1 MGGAHRTMALL
12 TAAARRLPRHLRLLH
27 PRLLTTTS
35 PSPSPPP
42 PDPDPPT
49 PERYPIRSP
58 PDEQFA
64 AWVTR
69 LRPGFT
75 ASDLAAAISA
85 EHDPD
90 LALALFRWAA
100 LRPGFR
106 HEPESYLAA
115 LRAASTGRRP
125 AAAEALVHDVF
136 AGACVPDLRLFNACL
151 RFCCDR
157 RSLFPLAFDM
167 FNKMR
172 AMPAAAGC
180 RPDVETYTLLLSA
193 VVRRVR
199 RPPASMVY
207 LHAVRSLSRQMKASG
222 VVPDTFL
229 LNLIIKAYARCVEVD
244 EALKVFR
251 EMPLYGCEPNEFTY
265 GFIVK
270 AMFQKGWTDKGM
282 VYFAEMRGKGFV
294 PSGGVYMIAVSALA
308 LEWRFEESKRV
319 LLDMLD
325 CKRKPDMITYRTL
338 LEEMCRAG
346 RTEQAFEVLE
356 ELKGRKRGPLDQRM
370 YSELLD
376 GLHWISQPHKDS
388 RTVHDR
394 GSDG

>member
-1 MGGAHRTMALL
+1 MALL
-12 TAAARRLPRHLRLLH
+12 AAAARRLPRHLRLPVLR
-27 PRLLTTTS
+27 RLTIS
-35 PSPSPPP
+35 SSSDSPPP
-42 PDPDPPT
+42 PDPETPAAWSPVRTPP
-49 PERYPIRSP
+49 E
-58 PDEQFA
+58 EQFA

-85 EHDPD
+85 EPDPD

-106 HEPESYLAA
+106 HAPDSYLAA
-115 LRAASTGRRP
+115 LTAASSGRRP

-136 AGACVPDLRLFNACL
+136 AGACAPDLRLFNACL
-151 RFCCDR
+151 RFCCAR

-172 AMPAAAGC
+172 ALPPSARC
-180 RPDVETYTLLLSA
+180 RPDVETYTLLLTS

-207 LHAVRSLSRQMKASG
+207 LHAIRSLSRQMKASG

-229 LNLIIKAYARCVEVD
+229 LNLIIKAYARCLEID
-244 EALKVFR
+244 DALKVFR

-265 GFIVK
+265 GYITK
-270 AMFQKGWTDKGM
+270 AMFQKGRTDKGLLF
-282 VYFAEMRGKGFV
+282 FAEAREKGFV
-294 PSGGVYMIAVSALA
+294 LSGGVYMIAVSALA
-308 LEWRFEESKRV
+308 LEWRFEESRRV

-325 CKRKPDMITYRTL
+325 SKRKPDMITYRTL

-346 RTEQAFEVLE
+346 RTEEAFEVLE
-356 ELKGRKRGPLDQRM
+356 GLKERKRGALDQRM

-376 GLHWISQPHKDS
+376 GLHWISQPHQDN
-388 RTVHDR
+388 RHGHDK
-394 GSDG
+394 GSND

>member
-1 MGGAHRTMALL
+1 
-12 TAAARRLPRHLRLLH
+12 
-27 PRLLTTTS
+27 
-35 PSPSPPP
+35 
-42 PDPDPPT
+42 
-49 PERYPIRSP
+49 
-58 PDEQFA
+58 
-64 AWVTR
+64 
-69 LRPGFT
+69 
-75 ASDLAAAISA
+75 
-85 EHDPD
+85 
-90 LALALFRWAA
+90 
-100 LRPGFR
+100 
-106 HEPESYLAA
+106 
-115 LRAASTGRRP
+115 
-125 AAAEALVHDVF
+125 
-136 AGACVPDLRLFNACL
+136 
-151 RFCCDR
+151 
-157 RSLFPLAFDM
+157 M

-180 RPDVETYTLLLSA
+180 RPDVETYTLLHTA

-244 EALKVFR
+244 DALKVFR

-265 GFIVK
+265 GYIVK

-282 VYFAEMRGKGFV
+282 VYFAEMREKGFV

-308 LEWRFEESKRV
+308 LEWRFEESRRV

-346 RTEQAFEVLE
+346 KTELAFEVLG

-394 GSDG
+394 GSDD

>member
-1 MGGAHRTMALL
+1 MALL
-12 TAAARRLPRHLRLLH
+12 AAAARRLPRHLRLPVLR
-27 PRLLTTTS
+27 RLTIS
-35 PSPSPPP
+35 SSSSDSPPP
-42 PDPDPPT
+42 PDPETPAAWSPVRTPP
-49 PERYPIRSP
+49 E
-58 PDEQFA
+58 EQFA

-85 EHDPD
+85 EPDPD

-106 HEPESYLAA
+106 HAPDSYLAA
-115 LRAASTGRRP
+115 LTAASSGRRP

-136 AGACVPDLRLFNACL
+136 AGACAPDLRLFNACL
-151 RFCCDR
+151 RFCCAR

-172 AMPAAAGC
+172 ALPPSARC
-180 RPDVETYTLLLSA
+180 RPDVETYTLLLTS

-207 LHAVRSLSRQMKASG
+207 LHAIRSLSRQMKASG

-229 LNLIIKAYARCVEVD
+229 LNLIIKAYARCLEID
-244 EALKVFR
+244 DALKVFR

-265 GFIVK
+265 GYITK
-270 AMFQKGWTDKGM
+270 AMFQKGRTDKGLLF
-282 VYFAEMRGKGFV
+282 FAEAREKGFV
-294 PSGGVYMIAVSALA
+294 LSGGVYMIAVSALA
-308 LEWRFEESKRV
+308 LEWRFEESRRV

-325 CKRKPDMITYRTL
+325 SKRKPDMITYRTL

-346 RTEQAFEVLE
+346 RTEEAFEVLE
-356 ELKGRKRGPLDQRM
+356 GLKERKRGALDQRM

-376 GLHWISQPHKDS
+376 GLHWISQPHQDN
-388 RTVHDR
+388 RHGHDK
-394 GSDG
+394 GSND

>member
-1 MGGAHRTMALL
+1 MALL
-12 TAAARRLPRHLRLLH
+12 AAAARRFPRHLRL
-27 PRLLTTTS
+27 PLLRRFTTS
-35 PSPSPPP
+35 SSDSPPP
-42 PDPDPPT
+42 PDPEPPAAWSPVRAP
-49 PERYPIRSP
+49 PE
-58 PDEQFA
+58 EQFA

-75 ASDLAAAISA
+75 ASDLAAAIST
-85 EHDPD
+85 ETDPD

-106 HEPESYLAA
+106 HSPDSYLAA
-115 LRAASTGRRP
+115 VTAASSGRRP

-136 AGACVPDLRLFNACL
+136 AGACPPDLRLFNACL
-151 RFCCDR
+151 RFCCAR

-172 AMPAAAGC
+172 ALPASAGC
-180 RPDVETYTLLLSA
+180 RPDVETYTLLLTA

-229 LNLIIKAYARCVEVD
+229 LNLIIKAYARCLEID
-244 EALKVFR
+244 DALKVFR

-265 GFIVK
+265 GYIVK
-270 AMFQKGWTDKGM
+270 AMFQKGRTDKGL
-282 VYFAEMRGKGFV
+282 VYFAEAREKGFV
-294 PSGGVYMIAVSALA
+294 PSGGVYMIGVSALA
-308 LEWRFEESKRV
+308 LEWRFEESRRV

-346 RTEQAFEVLE
+346 RTEEAFEVLE
-356 ELKGRKRGPLDQRM
+356 ELKERKRGALDQRM

-376 GLHWISQPHKDS
+376 GLHWISQPHRDN
-388 RTVHDR
+388 RPPHDK
-394 GSDG
+394 GSDD

>member
-1 MGGAHRTMALL
+1 MALL
-12 TAAARRLPRHLRLLH
+12 AAAARRLPRHHLLLQT
-27 PRLLTTTS
+27 RCLTTTS
-35 PSPSPPP
+35 SPSPPP
-42 PDPDPPT
+42 PDPDPRTAPSLVRT
-49 PERYPIRSP
+49 P

-75 ASDLAAAISA
+75 ASDLAAAISS
-85 EHDPD
+85 EPDPD

-106 HEPESYLAA
+106 HAPESYLAA
-115 LRAASTGRRP
+115 LVAASSGRRP
-125 AAAEALVHDVF
+125 AAAEALVHDVL
-136 AGACVPDLRLFNACL
+136 AGACAPDLRLFNACL
-151 RFCCDR
+151 RFCCAR

-172 AMPAAAGC
+172 ALPTSAGC
-180 RPDVETYTLLLSA
+180 RPDVENYTLLLTA

-229 LNLIIKAYARCVEVD
+229 LNLIIKAYARCLEID
-244 EALKVFR
+244 DALKVFR

-265 GFIVK
+265 GYIVK

-282 VYFAEMRGKGFV
+282 AYFGETRDKGFV

-308 LEWRFEESKRV
+308 LEWRFEESRRV

-325 CKRKPDMITYRTL
+325 SQRKPDMITYRTL

-346 RTEQAFEVLE
+346 RTEEAFEVLE

-376 GLHWISQPHKDS
+376 GLHWISQPHRDS
-388 RTVHDR
+388 HPVHDK
-394 GSDG
+394 GSDD

>member
-1 MGGAHRTMALL
+1 MALL
-12 TAAARRLPRHLRLLH
+12 AAAARRHIRLPVLR
-27 PRLLTTTS
+27 RLTIS
-35 PSPSPPP
+35 SSSDSPPP
-42 PDPDPPT
+42 PDPETPAAWSPVRTPP
-49 PERYPIRSP
+49 E
-58 PDEQFA
+58 EQFA

-85 EHDPD
+85 EPDPD
-90 LALALFRWAA
+90 LALFRWAA

-106 HEPESYLAA
+106 HAPDSYLAA
-115 LRAASTGRRP
+115 LTAASSGRRP

-136 AGACVPDLRLFNACL
+136 AGACAPDLRLFNACL
-151 RFCCDR
+151 RFCCAR

-172 AMPAAAGC
+172 ALPPSARC
-180 RPDVETYTLLLSA
+180 RPDVETYTLLLTS

-207 LHAVRSLSRQMKASG
+207 LHAIRSLSRQMKASG

-229 LNLIIKAYARCVEVD
+229 LNLIIKAYARCLEID
-244 EALKVFR
+244 DALKVFR

-265 GFIVK
+265 GYITK
-270 AMFQKGWTDKGM
+270 AMFQKGRTDKGLLF
-282 VYFAEMRGKGFV
+282 FAEAREKGFV
-294 PSGGVYMIAVSALA
+294 LSGGVYMIAVSALA
-308 LEWRFEESKRV
+308 LEWRFEESRRV

-325 CKRKPDMITYRTL
+325 SKRKPDMITYRTL

-346 RTEQAFEVLE
+346 RTEEAFEVLE
-356 ELKGRKRGPLDQRM
+356 GLKERKRGALDQRM

-376 GLHWISQPHKDS
+376 GLHWISQPHQDN
-388 RTVHDR
+388 RHGHDK
-394 GSDG
+394 GSND

>member
-1 MGGAHRTMALL
+1 MALL
-12 TAAARRLPRHLRLLH
+12 AAAARRHHRLLL
-27 PRLLTTTS
+27 RTRFLATTS
-35 PSPSPPP
+35 STYPLPPDP
-42 PDPDPPT
+42 VPDPDPDPIT
-49 PERYPIRSP
+49 PAPSPVRTP

-75 ASDLAAAISA
+75 ASDLAAAITA
-85 EHDPD
+85 EEDPD

-106 HEPESYLAA
+106 HAPESYLAA
-115 LRAASTGRRP
+115 LTAASSGRRP

-136 AGACVPDLRLFNACL
+136 AGACAPDLRLFNACL
-151 RFCCDR
+151 RFCCAR
-157 RSLFPLAFDM
+157 RSLFQLAFDM

-180 RPDVETYTLLLSA
+180 RPDVETYTLLLTA

-207 LHAVRSLSRQMKASG
+207 LHAVRSLYRQMKASG

-229 LNLIIKAYARCVEVD
+229 LNLIIK
-244 EALKVFR
+244 VFR

-265 GFIVK
+265 GYIVK
-270 AMFQKGWTDKGM
+270 AMFQKGRSDKGM
-282 VYFAEMRGKGFV
+282 EYFAEMREKGFV

-308 LEWRFEESKRV
+308 LEWRFDESRRV

-325 CKRKPDMITYRTL
+325 CGRKPDMITYRTL

-346 RTEQAFEVLE
+346 RTEEAFDVLE
-356 ELKGRKRGPLDQRM
+356 ELKGRKRGTLDQRM

-376 GLHWISQPHKDS
+376 GLHWISQPRQNNSQPALDK
-388 RTVHDR
+388 
-394 GSDG
+394 GSDD

>member
-1 MGGAHRTMALL
+1 MALL
-12 TAAARRLPRHLRLLH
+12 AAATAAARGLARHRRRLLLH
-27 PRLLTTTS
+27 PRLLATS
-35 PSPSPPP
+35 PSSPPPLP
-42 PDPDPPT
+42 PDPDPTVPAPSPVRT
-49 PERYPIRSP
+49 P

-85 EHDPD
+85 EQDPD

-106 HEPESYLAA
+106 HTPESYLAA
-115 LRAASTGRRP
+115 LAAASSGRRP
-125 AAAEALVHDVF
+125 AVAEALVHDVL
-136 AGACVPDLRLFNACL
+136 AGACAPDLRLLNACL
-151 RFCCDR
+151 RFCCAR
-157 RSLFPLAFDM
+157 RTLFPLAFDM

-180 RPDVETYTLLLSA
+180 RPDVETYTLLLTA

-229 LNLIIKAYARCVEVD
+229 LNLIIKAYARCVEIED
-244 EALKVFR
+244 ALKVFR

-265 GFIVK
+265 GYIVK
-270 AMFQKGWTDKGM
+270 GMFQKGWTDKAL
-282 VYFAEMRGKGFV
+282 VYLAEMSEKGFV
-294 PSGGVYMIAVSALA
+294 PSGGVYMIGVSALA
-308 LEWRFEESKRV
+308 LEWRFEESRRV

-346 RTEQAFEVLE
+346 RTEEAFEVLE

-376 GLHWISQPHKDS
+376 GLHWIAQPHGNS
-388 RTVHDR
+388 RPVDDK
-394 GSDG
+394 GSDD

>member
-1 MGGAHRTMALL
+1 MALL
-12 TAAARRLPRHLRLLH
+12 AAAARRLPRHLRLPVLR
-27 PRLLTTTS
+27 RLTIS
-35 PSPSPPP
+35 SDSPPP
-42 PDPDPPT
+42 PDPETPAAWSPVRTPP
-49 PERYPIRSP
+49 E
-58 PDEQFA
+58 EQFA

-85 EHDPD
+85 EPDPD

-106 HEPESYLAA
+106 HAPDSYLAA
-115 LRAASTGRRP
+115 LTAASSGRRP

-136 AGACVPDLRLFNACL
+136 AGACAPDLRLFNACL
-151 RFCCDR
+151 RFCCAR

-172 AMPAAAGC
+172 ALPPSARC
-180 RPDVETYTLLLSA
+180 RPDVETYTLLLTS

-207 LHAVRSLSRQMKASG
+207 LHAIRSLSRQMKASG

-229 LNLIIKAYARCVEVD
+229 LNLIVKAYARCLEID
-244 EALKVFR
+244 DALKVFR

-265 GFIVK
+265 GYITK
-270 AMFQKGWTDKGM
+270 AMFQKGRTDKGLLF
-282 VYFAEMRGKGFV
+282 FAEAREKGFV
-294 PSGGVYMIAVSALA
+294 LSGGVYMIAVSALA
-308 LEWRFEESKRV
+308 LEWRFEESRRV

-325 CKRKPDMITYRTL
+325 SKRKPDMITYRTL

-346 RTEQAFEVLE
+346 RTEEAFEVLE
-356 ELKGRKRGPLDQRM
+356 GLKERKRGALDQRM

-376 GLHWISQPHKDS
+376 GLHWISQPHQDN
-388 RTVHDR
+388 RHGHDK
-394 GSDG
+394 GSND